1 MWNLTK
7 VKYLNRN
14 GNELISI
21 LLILTLETEE
31 MTYHKVL
38 DVGKT
43 E

>member
-14 GNELISI
+14 GNELSI

-38 DVGKT
+38 DVGKI